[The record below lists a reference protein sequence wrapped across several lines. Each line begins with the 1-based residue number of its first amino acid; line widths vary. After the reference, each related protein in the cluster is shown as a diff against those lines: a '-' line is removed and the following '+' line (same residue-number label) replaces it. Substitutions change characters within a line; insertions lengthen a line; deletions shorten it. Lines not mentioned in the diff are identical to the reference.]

1 MIIET
6 STAEILHKIDQID
19 PVAYGKSRNY
29 ADGAVSHLSPYISRG
44 VLSTKLVFERL
55 QARGIAFSSMEK
67 FVQELAWRD
76 YWQQLWIAKG
86 TLINTDLKSEQLEV
100 LHRAI
105 PEALVKGT
113 TGIQLID
120 QGIQM
125 LKDTGHLHNHMRMYL
140 ASIACNI
147 AKSHW
152 KHPAQWMYYHL
163 LDGDWASNSLSW

>member
-1 MIIET
+1 MIFET
-6 STAEILHKIDQID
+6 STAAILHKIDQID

-55 QARGIAFSSMEK
+55 QVRGIPFSSMEK

-105 PEALVKGT
+105 PEATCKG
-113 TGIQLID
+113 
-120 QGIQM
+120 
-125 LKDTGHLHNHMRMYL
+125 HY
-140 ASIACNI
+140 
-147 AKSHW
+147 W
-152 KHPAQWMYYHL
+152 HPTH
-163 LDGDWASNSLSW
+163 